1 MLTISQI
8 ESLLGHANKSTV
20 ASEAMVE
27 HLLIDSRKL
36 LFPAS
41 TMFFAFKGLKTDGHL
56 FIAELYNKGVRFF
69 VVEEPSFDFSALPDA
84 IAWKVPSAL
93 KALQTIV
100 AAHRGKFSIPVV
112 GITGSNGKTI
122 IKEWV
127 YQLLEKDFNIVKNPG
142 SYNSQI
148 GVPLSVWQM
157 YPRADLGF
165 FEAGISTVGE
175 MQGLEQVIRPT
186 IGIFTN
192 LGDAHSSGFKS
203 QTEKL
208 AEKLILFKNTS
219 TIICHRDDPF
229 TYGFINQK
237 MQGKQIISWSY
248 QDETA
253 ELYVQHV
260 DLSNGASVVKY
271 IWRGKTGSF
280 TTRFKDNLSIH
291 LAVFALFVSL
301 ELGLDKE
308 EAESRISMVT
318 AINMRLETKEGEND
332 CILINDSYNADL
344 TSLTQALNYL
354 AMQDSSRKKVLVL
367 SEFLQIGNDQHDT
380 NEKLISL
387 INRIGLSRLVLVGK
401 NMGRLLPQ
409 IDGNIQK
416 HHFETTEAL
425 LAKLPQL
432 RFQNEVIMLKGARVY
447 HFEDLFDK
455 LAKRFHSTVLEI
467 NLDAVMHNIRVY
479 KSFLKPE
486 TKILAVIKA
495 GAYGV
500 GSVRLAE
507 QLEKSGVNY
516 FGVAFMDEG
525 IELRKGGI
533 RNPILIFNPDLN
545 FIPEMYRYRLEPV
558 IYNFD
563 MLDRVAGESYFKT
576 RIHLKIDTG
585 LHRLGFLSEEWDL
598 LTAQLD
604 KIRHLQVASVFSH
617 LSASP
622 NYAFDYFTHEQA
634 ALFNIAYQKIAEKL
648 GYKPIKHLLNSAG
661 VVKFRDYQFDMVR
674 VGSGFHG
681 VDTSKNINKSLQ
693 IVNTLKAKISLIK
706 KVRAGESVGYERKG
720 ITDRDRIIA
729 ILPIGYA
736 DGLVRKAG
744 NERYS
749 VWLNGYF
756 APIVGNVNMDM
767 TMIDITNVPNVQVG
781 DVVEIFGPNARIT
794 DLAEAG
800 ETIFY
805 EILTRISPRVKRIYM
820 ES

>member
-1 MLTISQI
+1 MLSISRI
-8 ESLLGHANKSTV
+8 GSLLGKANKETANSPAV
-20 ASEAMVE
+20 VE

-36 LFPAS
+36 LFPG
-41 TMFFAFKGLKTDGHL
+41 TTLFFAFKGLKTDGHL
-56 FIAELYNKGVRFF
+56 FIPELYNKGVRFF
-69 VVEEPSFDFSALPDA
+69 VIEDPDFDFSPFPDA
-84 IAWKVPSAL
+84 LAWSVESSL
-93 KALQTIV
+93 KALQSIV
-100 AAHRGKFSIPVV
+100 AVHREQFSCPVI

-127 YQLLEKDFNIVKNPG
+127 YQLLEKDFSIVKNPG

-157 YPRADLGF
+157 YEKADLGF

-175 MQGLEQVIRPT
+175 MEGLEKVIRPT

-192 LGDAHSSGFKS
+192 LGDAHSSGFKD
-203 QTEKL
+203 QEEKL
-208 AEKLILFKNTS
+208 NEKLLLFKNTS
-219 TIICHRDDPF
+219 KVICHRDDDF
-229 TYGFINQK
+229 TF
-237 MQGKQIISWSY
+237 GKLKHDLPGKEIISWSY
-248 QDETA
+248 RDEAA
-253 ELYVQHV
+253 ELFVKNV
-260 DLSNGASVVKY
+260 DLSNGLSEVNY
-271 IWRGKTGSF
+271 LWRGKEGRF
-280 TTRFKDNLSIH
+280 TTKFKDNLSIH
-291 LAVFALFVSL
+291 LAVFALFISL

-308 EAESRISMVT
+308 EAEARISMVS

-354 AMQDSSRKKVLVL
+354 VMQDASKKKVLIL
-367 SEFLQIGNDQHDT
+367 SEFLQIGSDQQDT
-380 NEKLISL
+380 NDKLVSL
-387 INRIGLSRLVLVGK
+387 INRIGLARLVLVGEK
-401 NMGRLLPQ
+401 MNRLVTQVDPA
-409 IDGNIQK
+409 IDTY
-416 HHFETTEAL
+416 HFNNTEDL
-425 LAKLPQL
+425 LAHLPQL
-432 RFQNEVIMLKGARVY
+432 NFENEVIMLKGARVY

-455 LAKRFHSTVLEI
+455 LARRFNSTVLEI
-467 NLDAVMHNIRVY
+467 NLDAVMHNVRVY

-500 GSVRLAE
+500 GSVKLAM
-507 QLEKSGVNY
+507 QLEKSGVTY

-533 RNPILIFNPDLN
+533 KNPILIFNPDLN

-563 MLDRVAGESYFKT
+563 MLERVAHESYFKT
-576 RIHLKIDTG
+576 RIHLKIDSG
-585 LHRLGFLSEEWDL
+585 LHRLGFVSDEWDQ
-598 LTAQLD
+598 LTSQLH

-622 NYAFDYFTHEQA
+622 NPDFDYFTHQQA
-634 ALFNIAYQKIAEKL
+634 AQFNIAYHKIVEKL

-661 VVKFRDYQFDMVR
+661 VVKFREYQFDMVR

-681 VDTSKNINKSLQ
+681 VDTSRNINQSLQ

-706 KVRAGESVGYERKG
+706 KVKAGESIGYERKG
-720 ITDRDRIIA
+720 ISDKERIIA
-729 ILPIGYA
+729 ILPVGYA

-744 NERYS
+744 NGRYS
-749 VWLNGYF
+749 VWLNGHF

-767 TMIDITNVPNVQVG
+767 TFIDITDIPNVQAG
-781 DVVEIFGPNARIT
+781 DVVEVFGANAKIT
-794 DLAEAG
+794 SLAEAG

-805 EILTRISPRVKRIYM
+805 EILTRISPRVKRIYL

>member
-1 MLTISQI
+1 MLSISRI
-8 ESLLGHANKSTV
+8 GSLLGPANKNTENSV
-20 ASEAMVE
+20 ATVE

-36 LFPAS
+36 LFPGT
-41 TMFFAFKGLKTDGHL
+41 TMFFAFKGMKTDGHL
-56 FIAELYNKGVRFF
+56 FISELYNKGVRYF
-69 VVEEPSFDFSALPDA
+69 VVEAPDFDFSPYPEA
-84 IAWKVPSAL
+84 ITWKVPGSL

-100 AAHRGKFSIPVV
+100 SDYRKQFSIPVV

-127 YQLLEKDFNIVKNPG
+127 YQLLEKDFSIVKNPG

-157 YPRADLGF
+157 HKNADLAI

-175 MQGLEQVIRPT
+175 MAGLGRVIQPT

-192 LGDAHSSGFKS
+192 LGDAHSSGFENLQQKLD
-203 QTEKL
+203 EKL
-208 AEKLILFKNTS
+208 LLFNHTSIIL
-219 TIICHRDDPF
+219 CHRDDTLTFEHIKYTFPE
-229 TYGFINQK
+229 K
-237 MQGKQIISWSY
+237 KIISWSY

-253 ELYVQHV
+253 ELFVKNI
-260 DLSNGASVVKY
+260 DISNISSEIRY
-271 IWRGKTGSF
+271 SWRGNEGSF
-280 TTRFKDNLSIH
+280 KTKFKDNLSIH
-291 LAVFALFVSL
+291 LTIFALFISL
-301 ELGLDKE
+301 ELGLDKA
-308 EAESRISMVT
+308 EAEKRMSFLS

-354 AMQDSSRKKVLVL
+354 AMQDASKNKVLVL
-367 SEFLQIGNDQHDT
+367 SEFFQSGNDQHDT

-387 INRIGLSRLVLVGK
+387 LNRIGLSRLILVGR
-401 NMGRLLPQ
+401 NMHRLITH
-409 IDGNIQK
+409 IDPNIK
-416 HHFETTEAL
+416 TYHFNTTEEL
-425 LAKLPQL
+425 LGKLAQL
-432 RFQNEVIMLKGARVY
+432 QFQNEVIMMKGARVF

-486 TKILAVIKA
+486 TKMLAVIKA

-500 GSVRLAE
+500 GSVKLAM
-507 QLEKSGVNY
+507 QLEKSGVAY

-525 IELRKGGI
+525 IELRRGGI
-533 RNPILIFNPDLN
+533 KNPILIFNPDLN

-585 LHRLGFLSEEWDL
+585 LHRLGFVSEEWDQ
-598 LTAQLD
+598 LTTQLD

-622 NYAFDYFTHEQA
+622 NNDFDYFTHQQA
-634 ALFNIAYQKIAEKL
+634 TQFNIAYQKIEEKL

-681 VDTSKNINKSLQ
+681 VDTSKNINRSLQ

-706 KVRAGESVGYERKG
+706 KVKAGESIGYERKG
-720 ITDRDRIIA
+720 ITGRERTIA

-767 TMIDITNVPNVQVG
+767 TMIDITGIPNVQTG
-781 DVVEIFGPNARIT
+781 DVVEIFGANAKIT

-805 EILTRISPRVKRIYM
+805 EILTRISPRVKRIYL